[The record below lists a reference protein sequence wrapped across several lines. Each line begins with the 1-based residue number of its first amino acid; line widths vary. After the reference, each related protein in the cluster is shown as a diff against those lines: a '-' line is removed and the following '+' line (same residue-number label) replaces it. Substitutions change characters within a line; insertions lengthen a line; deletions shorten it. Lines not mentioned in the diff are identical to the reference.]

1 MINHPLFE
9 INENIII
16 DSGPSANVS
25 GPNVSGPNV
34 SDYFSCEIS
43 ANELFWLE
51 KKHINKYLTAN
62 NNVTEYLQIYNQ
74 SDDIVHDLD
83 MQNAFTLFKKLNN
96 KILDLK
102 TQNLDLEQR
111 LKKYTNGQNH
121 KRYYEKNK
129 EKIKEVGASYL
140 QKLKAE
146 NPEKI
151 KEYSHRAYLKQK
163 EKKMAAEAAEAE
175 KNAR

>member
-1 MINHPLFE
+1 MINNPLFE
-9 INENIII
+9 IKENIII
-16 DSGPSANVS
+16 EPATISTSASN
-25 GPNVSGPNV
+25 
-34 SDYFSCEIS
+34 YFACEIS
-43 ANELFWLE
+43 ANELAWLE
-51 KKHINKYLTAN
+51 KKHINKYLTA
-62 NNVTEYLQIYNQ
+62 YNEEN
-74 SDDIVHDLD
+74 DDCSYNIDL
-83 MQNAFTLFKKLNN
+83 QNAFGLLTKLNN

-102 TQNLDLEQR
+102 MQNLDLEQR
-111 LKKYTNGQNH
+111 LKKYTNGENH

-140 QKLKAE
+140 QKMKAE

-163 EKKMAAEAAEAE
+163 EKKIAAMTAEAE

>member
-9 INENIII
+9 VKENIII
-16 DSGPSANVS
+16 DAVPSANASGPSANA
-25 GPNVSGPNV
+25 
-34 SDYFSCEIS
+34 SDYFECEIS
-43 ANELFWLE
+43 ASESSWLE
-51 KKHINKYLTAN
+51 KKHINKYLIAN
-62 NNVTEYLQIYNQ
+62 SDVTEYLKIYNHNN
-74 SDDIVHDLD
+74 DIVHDFD

-102 TQNLDLEQR
+102 TQNMDLEQR

-163 EKKMAAEAAEAE
+163 EKKMAAEAAEAQ
-175 KNAR
+175 KIAR

>member
-9 INENIII
+9 IKEKENIII
-16 DSGPSANVS
+16 ASATSEPSANAS
-25 GPNVSGPNV
+25 QPNV
-34 SDYFSCEIS
+34 SDYFACEMS
-43 ANELFWLE
+43 ANELSWLG
-51 KKHINKYLTAN
+51 KKHINKYLITFSD
-62 NNVTEYLQIYNQ
+62 VTEYLKIYNQ
-74 SDDIVHDLD
+74 SDDCVHDFD
-83 MQNAFTLFKKLNN
+83 MQNAFALFKKLNS

-102 TQNLDLEQR
+102 TQNMDLEQR
-111 LKKYTNGQNH
+111 LKKYTNGENH

-129 EKIKEVGASYL
+129 EKIKETGASYL
-140 QKLKAE
+140 QKLKTE

-163 EKKMAAEAAEAE
+163 EKKIAAEAAEAE